1 MPAAD
6 VVVVGAGISGAAAA
20 YYLAQAGQSVI
31 LVDRFGPAAMASGWT
46 LAGVRQSGRH
56 PAELPLARAAVQLWA
71 TLADELDAPTG
82 YRRRGNLRCA
92 RTAAEAATI
101 EALVAE
107 QAATGLDI
115 AFLPTNAEVRA
126 AAPAIS
132 DRVLAASLCGS
143 DGSADPQATVA
154 AFVAAAER
162 HGAVCRFGEQVLRVD
177 HAGGRATGVVTDAGP
192 IRAGRVVIAAG
203 IFGNDLL
210 EPLGITVPL
219 RVPMVT
225 VLRSEP
231 LPPVLDQVIGT
242 ANADCAGRQEP
253 GGRFR
258 VTSGALPWHGRMVQ
272 TQSAGRTT
280 PHVYPT
286 AGSVADVVRLFGDLL
301 PSFRDAQIEQSW
313 AGLLDMT
320 PDALPVIDAVPGMAG
335 AFVAMGFSG
344 HGFCLGPVTGK
355 ILAALVQDE
364 APGHDLEP
372 FAVGRFQTQ
381 RRLEAATL
389 HG

>member
-20 YYLAQAGQSVI
+20 YYLARAGSSVV

-56 PAELPLARAAVQLWA
+56 PAELPLARAAVQLWGS
-71 TLADELDAPTG
+71 LADELDAPTH

-92 RTAAEAATI
+92 RTLAEVATI

-107 QAATGLDI
+107 QAAAGLDI
-115 AFLPTNAEVRA
+115 AYLPSNADVRA
-126 AAPAIS
+126 AAPAVS
-132 DRVLAASLCGS
+132 ERVLAASLCSS
-143 DGSADPQATVA
+143 DGSADPQASVA

-162 HGAVCRFGEQVLRVD
+162 LGVVCRFGERVLQVEHSEGRV
-177 HAGGRATGVVTDAGP
+177 TGVLTDAGS
-192 IRAGRVVIAAG
+192 IAASRVVIAAG
-203 IFGNDLL
+203 IFGNELL
-210 EPLGITVPL
+210 DPLGITVPL

-231 LPPVLDQVIGT
+231 LPPVLDQVIGV

-258 VTSGALPWHGRMVQ
+258 VTSGAIPWHGRMVE
-272 TQSAGRTT
+272 TQSAGRTM

-286 AGSVADVVRLFGDLL
+286 AGSVAEVVRLFGDVV

-320 PDALPVIDAVPGMAG
+320 QDALPVIDAVPGVAG
-335 AFVAMGFSG
+335 AFAAMGFSG
-344 HGFCLGPVTGK
+344 HGFCLGPVTGQ
-355 ILAALVQDE
+355 ILAALVQGE
-364 APGHDLEP
+364 PPGHDLEP
-372 FAVGRFQTQ
+372 FAIGRFQTQ
-381 RRLEAATL
+381 RRPEAVTL